1 MELDEAAGGLDDT
14 VKAGRRRPFP
24 RRSSQANWEQ
34 DHMGS
39 MIGPGGTWPRRAGN
53 GVLQGSGGA
62 MVVLGCPHDESVK

>member
-1 MELDEAAGGLDDT
+1 VELDEAAGGLDDT

-39 MIGPGGTWPRRAGN
+39 MIGPGRHVASACG
-53 GVLQGSGGA
+53 
-62 MVVLGCPHDESVK
+62 